1 MAPQPGDIIA
11 SLFTGAAVILL
22 TNPLDTVKNRYQVA
36 KTRTG
41 VLAFGA
47 AEIKRL
53 GLLRALWFP
62 GLATNCTACTMTV
75 GVRIGLYP
83 SLRDAIAPNA
93 KTPGAMAA
101 SGLVG
106 GALGYTLAAPFFH
119 ATRLA
124 QVSEDGL
131 FGLRALRRIVRE
143 GIAYRGAGL
152 LIARGATIS
161 TTQLTTYDST
171 KGFCRDRGLE
181 DGPAVHVLCSV
192 AASLAV
198 TTAMVPLDVTLTH
211 YQTSASPS
219 PLACARDMYQ
229 THGPRIFVRGWL
241 PLWARFLPSSV
252 LTFVIYE
259 QARKVLVGEFL
270 K

>member
-1 MAPQPGDIIA
+1 MVPQPGDIIA

-36 KTRTG
+36 KTRSG

-62 GLATNCTACTMTV
+62 GLATNACACTMTV

-83 SLRDAIAPNA
+83 SLRDAIAPDA

-101 SGLVG
+101 SGLLG

-143 GIAYRGAGL
+143 GIAY
-152 LIARGATIS
+152 
-161 TTQLTTYDST
+161 
-171 KGFCRDRGLE
+171 E
-181 DGPAVHVLCSV
+181 
-192 AASLAV
+192 
-198 TTAMVPLDVTLTH
+198 
-211 YQTSASPS
+211 
-219 PLACARDMYQ
+219 ARD
-229 THGPRIFVRGWL
+229 F
-241 PLWARFLPSSV
+241 
-252 LTFVIYE
+252 
-259 QARKVLVGEFL
+259 
-270 K
+270 

>member
-1 MAPQPGDIIA
+1 MTPQPGDIVA
-11 SLFTGAAVILL
+11 SMFTGTAVILL

-36 KTRTG
+36 NTRIG
-41 VLAFGA
+41 MFAFGA

-53 GLLRALWFP
+53 GLLRALWLP
-62 GLATNCTACTMTV
+62 GLATNCCACTMTC

-83 SLRDAIAPNA
+83 SLRDAIAPDA
-93 KTPGAMAA
+93 KTPGAMALT
-101 SGLVG
+101 GLIG

-124 QVSEDGL
+124 HVREDGL
-131 FGLRALRRIVRE
+131 FGLHALRQIGRE
-143 GIAYRGAGL
+143 GSAYRGAGL
-152 LIARGATIS
+152 LVARGATMS
-161 TTQLTTYDST
+161 TTQLTTYDSA

-181 DGPAVHVLCSV
+181 DGPALHVLCSF

-198 TTAMVPLDVTLTH
+198 ATAIVPLDVTLTH
-211 YQTSASPS
+211 YQARASPS
-219 PLACARDMYQ
+219 LVACVRDMYQ
-229 THGPRIFVRGWL
+229 RHGPRVFVRGWL